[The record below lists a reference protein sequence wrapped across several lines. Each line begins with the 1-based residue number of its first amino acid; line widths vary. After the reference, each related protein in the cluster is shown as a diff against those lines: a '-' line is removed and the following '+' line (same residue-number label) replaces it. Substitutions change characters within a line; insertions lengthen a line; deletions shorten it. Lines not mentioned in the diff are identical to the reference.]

1 MGLNMHESI
10 WFHTIDSAGQ
20 EVLRTSDTLP
30 QTAAVVVVG
39 SGLIGLAIAYY
50 LTEAG
55 EKNVCVLDR
64 GLALGEASGA
74 NAGGLWFAQQS
85 PELGPVSS
93 LAKTSSNLYD
103 ELGERFPFDLDRCG
117 LLDLIFDESGGID
130 DPTSGVR
137 EAGFRVEKLGGKE
150 TRSLEPGLGV
160 TPAGSFYYP
169 DEGHVHPAK
178 LGAAWV
184 RHLRSIG
191 VRICLDCEVSG
202 LQPKVETA
210 KGSIEAGTL
219 VIATGAWTPL
229 VTSALGWQPPIKP
242 LRGTL
247 LALEPMPK
255 TLHHTLN
262 GQTYYFSQLPSGP
275 LIGGGSVDDV
285 GFEQGVEPTTVNSI
299 REEMNRLVPAAA
311 SRPTAYAWSGFR
323 PYSGDLK
330 PVIGQV
336 PNQEKV
342 FVAAGHFKKG
352 VMMAPVT
359 GKILADLIT
368 QGQTE
373 LNIAA
378 LDPAR
383 FQNAKKQD
391 QAPVA

>member
-1 MGLNMHESI
+1 MGLNMHDSI
-10 WFHTIDSAGQ
+10 WFHTIDSADQ
-20 EVLRTSDTLP
+20 EALRTSDPLP
-30 QTAAVVVVG
+30 QTAGVVVVG
-39 SGLIGLAIAYY
+39 SGLIGLSIAYY

-55 EKNVCVLDR
+55 EKNVCILDR

-74 NAGGLWFAQQS
+74 NAGGLWFGQQS

-93 LAKTSSNLYD
+93 LAKTSSKLYD

-117 LLDLIFDESGGID
+117 LLDLIFDESGEVD
-130 DPTSGVR
+130 NPMSAVR

-191 VRICLDCEVSG
+191 VRICLDSVVKA
-202 LQPKVETA
+202 LRPKVETA
-210 KGSIEAGTL
+210 KGSVDAGTL
-219 VIATGAWTPL
+219 VLSAGAWTPL
-229 VTSALGWQPPIKP
+229 ITSTLGWQPPIKP
-242 LRGTL
+242 MRGTL
-247 LALEPMPK
+247 LALESMPK

-262 GQTYYFSQLPSGP
+262 AQTYYFSQLPAGP

-285 GFEQGVEPTTVNSI
+285 GFEQGVEQTTVDSI
-299 REEMNRLVPAAA
+299 REEMNRMVPAAA
-311 SRPTAYAWSGFR
+311 NRSTAYAWSGFR
-323 PYSGDLK
+323 PYSEDLK

-336 PNQEKV
+336 PNQEKI

-359 GKILADLIT
+359 GKIIADLIT
-368 QGQTE
+368 KGQTE

-383 FQNAKKQD
+383 FQAEKRD